1 VSGARWPARY
11 EVRVDGVLDDRWSE
25 WFQGLRIENQD
36 GETILSGTLPDQP
49 ALHGILDKVRD
60 LGLTIIT
67 VRRLPPEQPDE
78 KRNETH
84 PHPTADKPTGT
95 SVARGSSS

>member
-1 VSGARWPARY
+1 MRWPARY
-11 EVRVDGVLDDRWSE
+11 EVRVEGVLDGRWSE
-25 WFQGLRIENQD
+25 WFQGLLIENQD

-67 VRRLPPEQPDE
+67 VRRLPPEQLDE
-78 KRNETH
+78 E
-84 PHPTADKPTGT
+84 PQ
-95 SVARGSSS
+95 

>member
-1 VSGARWPARY
+1 VSDTRWPAHY
-11 EVRVDGVLDDRWSE
+11 EIRVEGVLDGRWSA

-36 GETILSGTLPDQP
+36 DKTILSGTLPDQP

-67 VRRLPPEQPDE
+67 VRRLPSEQLDE
-78 KRNETH
+78 E
-84 PHPTADKPTGT
+84 PQ
-95 SVARGSSS
+95 

>member
-1 VSGARWPARY
+1 MWPVHY
-11 EVRVDGVLDDRWSE
+11 EIRVEGVLDGRWSE

-36 GETILSGTLPDQP
+36 DETILSGTLPDQP

-67 VRRLPPEQPDE
+67 VRRLPSEQLDQEPQ
-78 KRNETH
+78 
-84 PHPTADKPTGT
+84 
-95 SVARGSSS
+95 